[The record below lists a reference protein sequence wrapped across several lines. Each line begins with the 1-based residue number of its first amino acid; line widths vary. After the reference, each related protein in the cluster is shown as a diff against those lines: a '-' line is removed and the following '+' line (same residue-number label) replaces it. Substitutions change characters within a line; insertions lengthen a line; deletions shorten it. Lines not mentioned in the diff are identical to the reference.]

1 MSNETEDSVRSVST
15 SACVK
20 SELGWGSAPERTRSA
35 IPERQLTV
43 LTQLGQFL
51 RITLPDF
58 SSVAFSATL
67 CRVASLPASPCG
79 ALRGTPDPLE
89 RHRGRNQPAG
99 SGRPRALRHSIS
111 GSSLRGIAPRA
122 IPRHGS
128 GTCHASFT
136 DSLSGFSLLARGTG
150 RRGSRSAA
158 RSSPMWSTPGTSRLR
173 HAYLIRRYRR
183 FREG

>member
-111 GSSLRGIAPRA
+111 GSSLRGIARGP
-122 IPRHGS
+122 S
-128 GTCHASFT
+128 
-136 DSLSGFSLLARGTG
+136 RGTAPEHVTQA
-150 RRGSRSAA
+150 SRIPCRVFLCSLEELADGGPA
-158 RSSPMWSTPGTSRLR
+158 RLR
-173 HAYLIRRYRR
+173 DHPLCGRPQGPRGCGTRI
-183 FREG
+183 